1 MSMLPYH
8 TRENDPDAPWNQPD
22 AEEKPHWV
30 TLQVRVGAVDT
41 DDALDQ
47 VEHWVRSAK
56 INGVVLSKHDW
67 QVDEA
72 RVDE

>member
-1 MSMLPYH
+1 MSNLPPGTH
-8 TRENDPDAPWNQPD
+8 ESDADAPWNQPD

-56 INGVVLSKHDW
+56 INGVALKVSDW